1 TFYTNNELISGILET
16 QLSLSRCY
24 TSREIMNISS
34 CICKSY
40 SPSTMVFIFKTPGF
54 HFQNPRFLF
63 CFYFLNPS
71 APKYSAEQ
79 KLYRKFT
86 GVVCCCLPEEK
97 VAVARSNLDKLVSE
111 REQTAEKLSVE
122 EQKIKE
128 ISKQRGET
136 KNVLEFIHG
145 GENGALL
152 GAWDFVSAEAPKAM
166 MENLID
172 DGAPETSQLSMS
184 IGSVTFW
191 NLGERKQVFSLCQS
205 WACNE
210 VNQAATYPSPYAN
223 VHKGNMCS
231 MGGSIGQSDVD
242 LWKPYTM
249 TELHSKKSFAE
260 EEIGLSKDAAS
271 DNMTAMLETSR
282 FASSDN
288 LSNSNET
295 EGEKLRRLA
304 LGKIV
309 HVNVTVWTVA
319 YALPYHAKQ
328 LYEKTHILNPNANS
342 VPCLCTVCDKRF
354 LL

>member
-1 TFYTNNELISGILET
+1 RQTRCSKSKRCSKNSSHIGKCDKNRVFHEYWQKSAVYKVKNQQSRLAKDVENVEAKKAEIEL
-16 QLSLSRCY
+16 
-24 TSREIMNISS
+24 
-34 CICKSY
+34 
-40 SPSTMVFIFKTPGF
+40 
-54 HFQNPRFLF
+54 
-63 CFYFLNPS
+63 
-71 APKYSAEQ
+71 AEQ
-79 KLYRKFT
+79 QLEGKQDEMKNFLT
-86 GVVCCCLPEEK
+86 AAEEK

-354 LL
+354 L